1 MGSRD
6 VDVTPLPGVGE
17 RYEFTTAAGE
27 HVGVVRH
34 RDSDRELIVFSR
46 EDPDAC
52 RLALRLSGP
61 DARALAWLLGE
72 GDVKDLD

>member
-1 MGSRD
+1 MAPQD
-6 VDVTPLPGVGE
+6 VTVTPLPGVGE
-17 RYEFTTAAGE
+17 RCEFTTADGE

-34 RDSDRELIVFSR
+34 RDSDRELIVVSH

-52 RLALRLSGP
+52 RLSLRLSGP
-61 DARALAWLLGE
+61 DARALASLLGD